1 MIAIVTVAS
10 ATANRSTSSSTT
22 PPPDGPLESEG
33 SDVALGSEPEG
44 EDELAS
50 SRDFPSPEELSEER
64 PPDEEPWSLGA
75 PGTSLDEP
83 KLFSDR

>member
-1 MIAIVTVAS
+1 M
-10 ATANRSTSSSTT
+10 
-22 PPPDGPLESEG
+22 PPADGPPESGG
-33 SDVALGSEPEG
+33 SEVAFGTEPEG

-50 SRDFPSPEELSEER
+50 SRDFPSPDELLEDPS
-64 PPDEEPWSLGA
+64 PDAAPSSPGA